1 MTFRFNY
8 IKNFS
13 KAIIIVIAFSGC
25 FQHYYKGSVKA
36 VENQSQK
43 ASVIDSLKKQQK
55 YFILR
60 NGSQAYYMGDI
71 SVSADNKT
79 IKTTLSALP
88 DDHMMYLNKARE
100 GVMRYKES
108 NRHDI
113 KVLSEAHV
121 YIAPDSSITNGNYVL
136 QTDNIQKIELIHKN
150 KARTIKS
157 YLLGFGLI
165 AGSLVLF
172 EAILASSLSFG
183 SPW

>member
-1 MTFRFNY
+1 MIFRFNY

-36 VENQSQK
+36 AENQSQK
-43 ASVIDSLKKQQK
+43 ASAIDSLRKQQK

-60 NGSQAYYMGDI
+60 NGSQAYYMEDI

-79 IKTTLSALP
+79 IKTILGTLP
-88 DDHMMYLNKARE
+88 DDHMMYLNKVR
-100 GVMRYKES
+100 VMRYKEN

-113 KVLSEAHV
+113 KVLSEVHV
-121 YIAPDSSITNGNYVL
+121 YIAPDSSVTSGNYVL
-136 QTDNIQKIELIHKN
+136 QTDSIQKIELIQKN
-150 KARTIKS
+150 KARTIES
-157 YLLGFGLI
+157 YLLGFGLL
-165 AGSLVLF
+165 AGSLVLV
-172 EAILASSLSFG
+172 EAILGSSLSFG